1 MGRRIY
7 LDNLS
12 LEDALDKFFL
22 RLREKGLMEGKKEII
37 PTCEAL
43 GCITAAGV
51 FAKISSP
58 HYHASAMDGYA
69 VRAADT
75 FGASDTH
82 SKYLKIG
89 EQSQYVD
96 TGDPLPAK
104 FNAVVMIEKVHEV
117 DEETIEINSSVVP
130 WEHVRIIGENIVKTE
145 LILSEN
151 VRIGPAEIGALLS
164 GGVNEVAVWQKPRV
178 AVIPTGTELVSVGAE
193 LKEGD
198 IIDFNSHMLAGY
210 VKEWGG
216 MPLRYN
222 IVVDHYP
229 SIKDAIIKATTETDI
244 VVTNAGSSAGL
255 EDFTSKAV
263 DELGELLVHGVG
275 IKPGKP
281 VILGIVNDKPFIGLP
296 GYPVSATL
304 TAELFLR
311 PLMSERLGRQVKLR
325 RKVKAML
332 SRRVVS
338 TLGAKEF
345 VRVKLGKV
353 GDKLIATPMGRG
365 ASVIMSLV
373 QAEGQISIEQAS
385 EGLEAREEV
394 EVELFGNEEAID
406 HTLVAIGSHDMTMD
420 ILASEFRKAFP
431 EMALSSAHV
440 GSMGGLMALRKGEA
454 HLAGVHLLDEET
466 GEYNY
471 SYVNRLLPNQSM
483 VLVNMVH
490 RMQGLMVLPGNPKH
504 IRGIEDLTRQ
514 DIMFVNR
521 QRGAGTRILFDY
533 MLKEQGIEPEQI
545 AGYQREEFT
554 HMAVAAAVVGNVADV
569 GMGILG
575 AAQALGLDFIPL
587 KEERY
592 DLAVSETTFKSEHF
606 QKLLQVIKSN
616 VFKTRVESL
625 GGYSTRHT
633 GLIMGGEEI
642 NGERT

>member
-7 LDNLS
+7 LDNLP
-12 LEDALDKFFL
+12 LEDALDKFFIK
-22 RLREKGLMEGKKEII
+22 LREKGLMEGKKEMVL
-37 PTCEAL
+37 TCEAL
-43 GCITAAGV
+43 GRITAAGA
-51 FAKISSP
+51 FAEISSP

-69 VRAADT
+69 VKAEDT
-75 FGASDTH
+75 FGASDTR
-82 SKYLKIG
+82 SRYLKTG
-89 EQSQYVD
+89 DQAQYVD
-96 TGDPLPAK
+96 TGDPLPSK

-117 DEETIEINSSVVP
+117 DNETIEINSSVVP
-130 WEHVRIIGENIVKTE
+130 WEHVRIIGENVVKTE

-164 GGVNEVAVWQKPRV
+164 GGVNEVAVWKKPSV
-178 AVIPTGTELVSVGAE
+178 AVIPTGTELVPVGAA

-216 MPLRYN
+216 ESLRYD

-229 SIKDAIIKATTETDI
+229 SIKEAIIKATKEADI
-244 VVTNAGSSAGL
+244 VVTNAGSSAGS

-263 DELGELLVHGVG
+263 DELGDLLVHGVG

-281 VILGIVNDKPFIGLP
+281 VILGVVNDKPFIGLP

-304 TAELFLR
+304 TAELFLKS
-311 PLMSERLGRQVKLR
+311 LMSERLGRQVKPR
-325 RKVKAML
+325 RKVKAIL

-338 TLGAKEF
+338 TLGSKEF

-373 QAEGQISIEQAS
+373 QAEGQVSIGQAS

-406 HTLVAIGSHDMTMD
+406 NTLVAIGSHDMTMD
-420 ILASEFRKAFP
+420 ILASELRKSFP

-454 HLAGVHLLDEET
+454 HLAGIHLLDEEI
-466 GEYNY
+466 GEYNH

-483 VLVNMVH
+483 VLVNMVY
-490 RMQGLMVLPGNPKH
+490 RMQGLMVLPGNPKD
-504 IRGIEDLTRQ
+504 IRGIEDLIRE
-514 DIMFVNR
+514 DVMFVNR
-521 QRGAGTRILFDY
+521 QRGAGTRILLDY

-545 AGYQREEFT
+545 AGYQREDFT

-575 AAQALGLDFIPL
+575 AAEALGLDFIPL

-606 QKLLQVIKSN
+606 QKLLQVINSN
-616 VFKTRVESL
+616 TFKTRVESL

-633 GLIMGGEEI
+633 GLIMGGEI
-642 NGERT
+642 DGEKS